1 MPGGHSR
8 RTFGTIW
15 GSSMRGDRGGR
26 ADCTGGATQARR
38 LRNRAA
44 GFCLLACLLLIAVC
58 VCPWV
63 RVSLAQSA
71 STMSEAAEAEAAR
84 AKAKSS
90 GDLKASAANAQTP
103 AAKQAASAITDPR
116 QKQIADD
123 TADLLKLANA
133 LKAEMDKTNE
143 DTLSV
148 AVVRQAG
155 EIEKLAHK
163 MRTK

>member
-1 MPGGHSR
+1 M
-8 RTFGTIW
+8 
-15 GSSMRGDRGGR
+15 
-26 ADCTGGATQARR
+26 
-38 LRNRAA
+38 
-44 GFCLLACLLLIAVC
+44 LACLLLIAVC